1 MCERCKEA
9 RVLCAWGK
17 KDCIRFCRPTG
28 AKAYEADANVAEER
42 ERHRVPDTPSFPIT
56 EIQLG
61 SATALKPDLVAAI
74 EAFRSQAQQMLD
86 QMSTM
91 AGNSKI

>member
-9 RVLCAWGK
+9 RVLCAWGE

-42 ERHRVPDTPSFPIT
+42 ESNRVADAPSCSKT

-61 SATALKPDLVAAI
+61 PAMALKPELVAAI
-74 EAFRSQAQQMLD
+74 EAFKNQAQQMLD
-86 QMSTM
+86 QMGTM
-91 AGNSKI
+91 VESSKV